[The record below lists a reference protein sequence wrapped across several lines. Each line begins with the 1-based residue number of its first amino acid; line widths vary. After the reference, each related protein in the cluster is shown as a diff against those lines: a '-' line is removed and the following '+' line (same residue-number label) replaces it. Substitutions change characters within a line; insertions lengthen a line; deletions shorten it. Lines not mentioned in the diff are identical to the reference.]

1 MTTPDEEITGYG
13 GIAST
18 GSTTT
23 STEQSAGTGGT
34 TLQGSAKGDRHA
46 GSPVGEDL
54 KGKARQAAEQVQQQ
68 GKAHLDS
75 YRGTA
80 ADELEK
86 VAQRAKAAAAELEDQ
101 DRAGLSRYVSDMA
114 QGMVRFADDL
124 RGRNV
129 DELVGDLNRMAR
141 NNPGLFIAG
150 SIALGFGLTRFAKA
164 SGRRAEQDYDRP
176 GQHDERY
183 SGAYGDSSHLP
194 SQRELDQHVASGEP
208 NGNVGS
214 VGNVSGTTSAS
225 TTTRTSLG
233 ANGKS
238 TDGGLNP

>member
-1 MTTPDEEITGYG
+1 
-13 GIAST
+13 
-18 GSTTT
+18 
-23 STEQSAGTGGT
+23 
-34 TLQGSAKGDRHA
+34 
-46 GSPVGEDL
+46 
-54 KGKARQAAEQVQQQ
+54 
-68 GKAHLDS
+68 
-75 YRGTA
+75 
-80 ADELEK
+80 
-86 VAQRAKAAAAELEDQ
+86 
-101 DRAGLSRYVSDMA
+101 
-114 QGMVRFADDL
+114 MVRFADDL